1 MRIKYLTAG
10 ESHGPELNAIIEG
23 IPSNFIISKDYI
35 DSFLSR
41 RQKTTG
47 AGGRMNIERDEVFIT
62 SGVINKK
69 TTGAPISIKI
79 INKDW
84 KNWKNKEIEP
94 FVVPRPGHADLVGTL
109 KYNHEDIRLS
119 LERASAR
126 ETAIRCAVGAIA
138 HQILLQLEVFIF
150 GYVSSIGTASFK
162 VKDIRNLDLLRD
174 LAYLSEVSC
183 PDNEMT
189 NSMLEEIKHA
199 RLKKDTLGG
208 SITCLAVNFPAACG
222 SYVHFDRKLDA
233 KIASSLISIQSVKAV
248 EFGNGFLASQ
258 STGSE
263 AQDQIILEN
272 KKIRRL
278 SNTMGG
284 FEGGMSTGEPI
295 EVTSFLKP
303 ISTTL
308 TPLKSVDLNSKVETN
323 TVYERSDT
331 CAVPRAVPIF
341 ESVISIDLLNFLLE
355 KTGGDSLD
363 EVSKRVK
370 KLQNYTIDDFNLKNK
385 NWKMLYEN
393 E

>member
-1 MRIKYLTAG
+1 M
-10 ESHGPELNAIIEG
+10 
-23 IPSNFIISKDYI
+23 
-35 DSFLSR
+35 
-41 RQKTTG
+41 
-47 AGGRMNIERDEVFIT
+47 
-62 SGVINKK
+62 
-69 TTGAPISIKI
+69 
-79 INKDW
+79 
-84 KNWKNKEIEP
+84 
-94 FVVPRPGHADLVGTL
+94 
-109 KYNHEDIRLS
+109 S

-341 ESVISIDLLNFLLE
+341 ESVISIDLLNSLLE

>member
-1 MRIKYLTAG
+1 M
-10 ESHGPELNAIIEG
+10 
-23 IPSNFIISKDYI
+23 
-35 DSFLSR
+35 
-41 RQKTTG
+41 
-47 AGGRMNIERDEVFIT
+47 
-62 SGVINKK
+62 
-69 TTGAPISIKI
+69 
-79 INKDW
+79 
-84 KNWKNKEIEP
+84 
-94 FVVPRPGHADLVGTL
+94 
-109 KYNHEDIRLS
+109 
-119 LERASAR
+119 
-126 ETAIRCAVGAIA
+126 
-138 HQILLQLEVFIF
+138 
-150 GYVSSIGTASFK
+150 
-162 VKDIRNLDLLRD
+162 RD

-341 ESVISIDLLNFLLE
+341 ESVISIDLLNSLLE